1 VTALSK
7 TRKEKREENDDE
19 KKKESIKVCTEV
31 L

>member
-1 VTALSK
+1 VTTLFK

-19 KKKESIKVCTEV
+19 KRKKSIKIRTEV